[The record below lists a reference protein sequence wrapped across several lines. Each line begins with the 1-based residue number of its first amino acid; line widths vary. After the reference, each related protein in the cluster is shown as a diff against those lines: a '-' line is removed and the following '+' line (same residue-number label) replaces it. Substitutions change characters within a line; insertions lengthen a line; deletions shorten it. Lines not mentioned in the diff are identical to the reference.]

1 MIKKMTSMMLRAT
14 NILKSHFT
22 SLGSRISRISPLYWN
37 ISFPFSFPGRP
48 SVVPLSPLLCLPCL
62 LFLFPLLLISKCPT
76 VLSSVLFSPPSAP
89 AILALSTDLLSL
101 KAPLGLPGEA
111 LLSLTSPSAAVV
123 PSGCRHQP
131 PRSCAPTG
139 KLPAKPPCLPFF
151 PLESSFPD
159 FHVTCSLSPSQLLFT
174 CRAFLDLCPSICPC
188 PFRPWA
194 LYLFTG

>member
-1 MIKKMTSMMLRAT
+1 MMLRAT

-22 SLGSRISRISPLYWN
+22 SLDSRISRISPLYWN

-48 SVVPLSPLLCLPCL
+48 SWVPLWPLLCLPCL
-62 LFLFPLLLISKCPT
+62 LLLFPLLLNIKMPHG
-76 VLSSVLFSPPSAP
+76 SVFRPLFSSLCTCHPGALNRSPKFKSSARPSGGGPVVSDVTFRCRGSFRLPPSSPAP
-89 AILALSTDLLSL
+89 
-101 KAPLGLPGEA
+101 G
-111 LLSLTSPSAAVV
+111 
-123 PSGCRHQP
+123 R
-131 PRSCAPTG
+131 
-139 KLPAKPPCLPFF
+139 LPAKPPCLRFF

-159 FHVTCSLSPSQLLFT
+159 FHVTCSRSPSQLLFT